1 MIHICLK
8 SCDANYRSKMAQERI
23 HRMEE
28 KANQKIEDVREEQAE
43 WDQVEGDDYDDGGE
57 PVPIKEFLE
66 SKKKKK

>member
-1 MIHICLK
+1 MV
-8 SCDANYRSKMAQERI
+8 QERI

-57 PVPIKEFLE
+57 PVPIKEFIE
-66 SKKKKK
+66 SKKKKKLAGKIPRSAKISYLA